1 VCWFGLSLRAVLEW
15 IRMAEDKGG
24 CLGLFSR
31 ESSKCAVRLIV
42 KQRLIINCVRQPCHG
57 SPNNQVGPNTL
68 GWVTKTQPSKIAIP
82 SHIYRAFAHIPLS
95 TIEITGSQMVLAM
108 KLITFAW
115 NVEDGR
121 HKHEVTSWQLL
132 PFLISMSDEDAC
144 FSASGTRPR
153 SRWNK
158 GCPTA

>member
-1 VCWFGLSLRAVLEW
+1 
-15 IRMAEDKGG
+15 MAEDKGG

-57 SPNNQVGPNTL
+57 SPNNQVGPNAL
-68 GWVTKTQPSKIAIP
+68 GWVTKTQPSKIAMP
-82 SHIYRAFAHIPLS
+82 SHIYRAFANIPLS
-95 TIEITGSQMVLAM
+95 TIEISGSQMVLAM

-132 PFLISMSDEDAC
+132 PFLSAC
-144 FSASGTRPR
+144 LMRTLAFPLQELDRAQDGTRVAQLP
-153 SRWNK
+153 SLLSFLGYW
-158 GCPTA
+158 CVPFEH